1 MSRSELED
9 VKFSLNE
16 TSLALPKADAA
27 RPITLSL
34 RIQLANALNSLDD
47 PKRAGELC
55 GEVLEANPNHKHAYM
70 IWIDA
75 ALRGKDFSKAIEL
88 IENALARFVDDVDL
102 RLKKANAL
110 ESTGHR
116 DEAIALLQILRIE
129 QPENH
134 NLKINL
140 ARKLMAAGKPSAA
153 DAVFLEV
160 LGKDAK
166 NREAWIG
173 RLNVA
178 AASGDHQSVA
188 DKAERALEYLPK
200 DDVLIIRAGQ
210 AMAKTGR
217 IVEGVELLRETI
229 AGSSAPSVNIRLAF
243 AGLLQET
250 GELQEADNIIQM
262 VLTEQPENPAALN
275 RYIGMALTRGDV
287 DAGLTRCENALKKLP
302 DNMPLMRRKAMLQRQ
317 VGRLDDAI
325 NLLQTM
331 LRTDP
336 NDGVSG
342 IELARTLMMK
352 KDFDSAEVIFVDVL
366 KRHPSNRAALLG
378 QVDIAEARGDLELAM
393 ALLEQM

>member
-1 MSRSELED
+1 MSQSELED
-9 VKFSLNE
+9 VKSSLNE
-16 TSLALPKADAA
+16 TSFALPKADAA
-27 RPITLSL
+27 RPVTLSL

-110 ESTGHR
+110 ESTGRR
-116 DEAIALLQILRIE
+116 DEAIALLQILQIE
-129 QPENH
+129 QPENY

-140 ARKLMAAGKPSAA
+140 ARKLMAAGKQSAA

-188 DKAERALEYLPK
+188 DKICH
-200 DDVLIIRAGQ
+200 DVLYTHIWQSLIDPRRA
-210 AMAKTGR
+210 
-217 IVEGVELLRETI
+217 
-229 AGSSAPSVNIRLAF
+229 
-243 AGLLQET
+243 
-250 GELQEADNIIQM
+250 
-262 VLTEQPENPAALN
+262 
-275 RYIGMALTRGDV
+275 IGML
-287 DAGLTRCENALKKLP
+287 
-302 DNMPLMRRKAMLQRQ
+302 
-317 VGRLDDAI
+317 
-325 NLLQTM
+325 NL
-331 LRTDP
+331 
-336 NDGVSG
+336 
-342 IELARTLMMK
+342 
-352 KDFDSAEVIFVDVL
+352 
-366 KRHPSNRAALLG
+366 
-378 QVDIAEARGDLELAM
+378 
-393 ALLEQM
+393 